1 MELNP
6 KVFLAREHG
15 LKTGFSVSLSPYS
28 SPVPFCSY
36 LPASSRPP
44 VSSSPSHQLPL
55 IILISFFARHFVT
68 PDAAESAGYASRYRS
83 RQENRQSNYAKN
95 KIDGTAAAEI
105 FYGRE
110 NVDRYAF
117 QDRSLR

>member
-15 LKTGFSVSLSPYS
+15 LKAGFSVSLSPYS
-28 SPVPFCSY
+28 SPPFHFA
-36 LPASSRPP
+36 PIFQPP
-44 VSSSPSHQLPL
+44 IDLLFPPPPSHQLPL

-83 RQENRQSNYAKN
+83 RRENRQSNYAKN
-95 KIDGTAAAEI
+95 KIDRTAAAEI
-105 FYGRE
+105 F
-110 NVDRYAF
+110 
-117 QDRSLR
+117 